1 MEKKLITTSDGSH
14 TLYQPGID
22 EHYHSTHG
30 ALHESRHVFIGK
42 GLNHLD
48 KNIEPVNVLEVGFGT
63 GLNALLT
70 LIESE
75 KDKRKIHYI
84 GVEPYPL
91 EEHFFKKLNYGK
103 LIEYDKAG
111 NYLQQMHEK
120 DWNFPFY
127 ITEYFILNKLRTK
140 FEEATLQ
147 PSMFHLIYYDAFAP
161 DKQDELWNKKN
172 FEKCYTALKEGG
184 VLVTYSSKGQVKR
197 DLAQAGFNVSKVE
210 GPEGKRE
217 MLRAIKR

>member
-1 MEKKLITTSDGSH
+1 MEKKLVTTSDGSH
-14 TLYQPGID
+14 TLYLPGID

-30 ALHESRHVFIGK
+30 ALQESRHVFIGK
-42 GLNHLD
+42 GWNLLD
-48 KNIEPVNVLEVGFGT
+48 KSIEPVNVLEVGFGT

-75 KDKRKIHYI
+75 KDKRKVHYI
-84 GVEPYPL
+84 GIEPYPL
-91 EEHFFKKLNYGK
+91 EEQFFKKLNYGR
-103 LIEYDKAG
+103 LLDYDKVE

-161 DKQDELWNKKN
+161 GKQDELWNKTN
-172 FEKCYTALKEGG
+172 FEKCYAALKDGG

-197 DLAQAGFNVSKVE
+197 NLAEAGFNVLKVE

-217 MLRAIKR
+217 MLRAIKS

>member
-1 MEKKLITTSDGSH
+1 MKKKLITTSDGSH
-14 TLYQPGID
+14 TLYLPGID
-22 EHYHSTHG
+22 EHYHSTYG
-30 ALHESRHVFIGK
+30 ALQESRHVFIEK
-42 GLNHLD
+42 GLHHLD

-70 LIESE
+70 LFESE
-75 KDKRKIHYI
+75 KDKRKVHYI

-91 EEHFFKKLNYGK
+91 EEQFFKKLNYGR
-103 LIEYDKAG
+103 LIDYDKAE

-161 DKQDELWNKKN
+161 DKEDSLWNKEN
-172 FEKCYTALKEGG
+172 FEKCYNALKEGG

-197 DLAQAGFNVSKVE
+197 DLAEAGFNVSKVE

-217 MLRAIKR
+217 MLRAIKK

>member
-14 TLYQPGID
+14 TLYLPEID